1 MPCGPAAALVADG
14 EGEEDADADA
24 RDGVIEDDTGETD
37 SEEDAL
43 GVADETLLDR
53 LSGYMEDDA
62 TVVGDASD
70 AREVVNEEVTLER
83 SVAEASWADVDVKA
97 SVDPKLVVEP
107 VCVLWPDIALSDE
120 LAEGAGWVAL
130 GTNCTF

>member
-1 MPCGPAAALVADG
+1 
-14 EGEEDADADA
+14 
-24 RDGVIEDDTGETD
+24 VIEDDTGETD

-43 GVADETLLDR
+43 DVADETLLDR

-62 TVVGDASD
+62 AVVGDASD
-70 AREVVNEEVTLER
+70 AREVVNEVTLER

-97 SVDPKLVVEP
+97 SVDLKLVVEP

>member
-1 MPCGPAAALVADG
+1 
-14 EGEEDADADA
+14 
-24 RDGVIEDDTGETD
+24 VIEDDTGETD

-62 TVVGDASD
+62 AVVGDASD
-70 AREVVNEEVTLER
+70 AREVVNEGVTLER
-83 SVAEASWADVDVKA
+83 PVAEASWADVDVKA

-107 VCVLWPDIALSDE
+107 VCVLWPGIVLSDE
-120 LAEGAGWVAL
+120 LAEGAGWVVL